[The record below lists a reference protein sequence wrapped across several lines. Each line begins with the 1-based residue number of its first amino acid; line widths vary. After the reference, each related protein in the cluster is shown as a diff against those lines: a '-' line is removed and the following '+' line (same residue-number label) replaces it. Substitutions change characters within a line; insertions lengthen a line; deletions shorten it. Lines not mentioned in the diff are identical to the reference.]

1 MSVNINPLGE
11 TQVFQ
16 PIKLGKNTL
25 SHRVFFPPTTRTRS
39 LEDHTPS
46 NLAYKY
52 YDERSK
58 FPGTLII
65 SEGTFPS
72 AQAGLYEG
80 VPGIWTERQ
89 TKTWKHI
96 IDKIHENKSFASIQ
110 LWNLGRTGDPALLKK
125 AGKPFLAPSAI
136 YFDEESKKAAEKAGN
151 PLRAM
156 TEEEI
161 KDMIYEQYTIA
172 AKNALEAGFD
182 YIELHSAHGYLLHEF
197 LEESSN
203 KRTDK
208 YGGSIENRARFVLE
222 LVDHMI
228 SIVGAERLG
237 IRISPWAAFQG
248 MEGANGSI
256 HPVTTYSYLVHEL
269 EKRAKAGNRLA
280 YISLVEPRVAGN
292 LDVEEKDQVGSND
305 FVKELWNGTILQA
318 GNYTYDAPKFGQ
330 LLDDVSDD
338 RTLVGFSRYF
348 ISNPDL
354 ISRLQKGHELSPYER
369 PTFYGRSDFG
379 YNDYPKYGEKREDAE
394 VAKKRVPEELL
405 VQ

>member
-1 MSVNINPLGE
+1 M
-11 TQVFQ
+11 
-16 PIKLGKNTL
+16 
-25 SHRVFFPPTTRTRS
+25 
-39 LEDHTPS
+39 EDHTPS

-151 PLRAM
+151 PIRAM

-228 SIVGAERLG
+228 SIVGADRLG
-237 IRISPWAAFQG
+237 IRISPWATFQG
-248 MEGANGSI
+248 MKSI
-256 HPVTTYSYLVHEL
+256 HGEVHPLTTYSYLVNEL
-269 EKRAKAGNRLA
+269 EKRAQAGNRLA
-280 YISLVEPRVAGN
+280 YISLVEPRVDGINSVEKKDQAGN
-292 LDVEEKDQVGSND
+292 ND
-305 FVKELWNGTILQA
+305 FVKDLWKGTILKA

-330 LLDDVSDD
+330 LLDDVSDG

-354 ISRLQKGHELSPYER
+354 ISRLQKGHQLAPYER
-369 PTFYGRSDFG
+369 ETFYGRTDFG
-379 YNDYPKYGEKREDAE
+379 YNDYPKHGEKREDAE
-394 VAKKRVPEELL
+394 VAKSRVPEELV

>member
-237 IRISPWAAFQG
+237 IRISPWATFQG
-248 MEGANGSI
+248 MKSVHGEV
-256 HPVTTYSYLVHEL
+256 HPLTTYSYLVNEL
-269 EKRAKAGNRLA
+269 EKRAQAGNRLA
-280 YISLVEPRVAGN
+280 YISLVEPRVDGIN
-292 LDVEEKDQVGSND
+292 SVEKKDQTGNND
-305 FVKELWNGTILQA
+305 FVKELWKGTILKA

-330 LLDDVSDD
+330 LLDDVSDG

-354 ISRLQKGHELSPYER
+354 ISRLEKGHQLAPYER
-369 PTFYGRSDFG
+369 ETFYGRSDFG
-379 YNDYPKYGEKREDAE
+379 YNDYPKCGEKREDAE
-394 VAKKRVPEELL
+394 VAKKRVHEEL
-405 VQ
+405 VV